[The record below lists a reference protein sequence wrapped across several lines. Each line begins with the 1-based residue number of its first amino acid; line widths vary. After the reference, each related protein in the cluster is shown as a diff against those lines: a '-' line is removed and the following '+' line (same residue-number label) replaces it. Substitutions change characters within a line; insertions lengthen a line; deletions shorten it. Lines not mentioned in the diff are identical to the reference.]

1 MPLNKKEKTEAKRT
15 PFAVVEAYNTIRT
28 NLLFLLSQHKSK
40 VVTISSP
47 NASEGKSTT
56 AVNVAIAFSQLGSK
70 TLLIDADLRRPS
82 IHKKLHV
89 DNDKG
94 LSSMLVGFCEADDA
108 IKNINPHFDVLPS
121 GPIPPNPSE
130 ILASEALDK
139 IISDL
144 KEKYDYIII
153 DTPPVNIVS
162 DALLVAPRTDGIVM
176 VVRDYAT
183 YHDDFKS
190 AVASV
195 EFAEIRILGVV
206 LNGTAKK
213 NGKYKFKSKYRY
225 RYYKSYGDSAY
236 FNK

>member
-1 MPLNKKEKTEAKRT
+1 MPLSKKEKIETKRT
-15 PFAVVEAYNTIRT
+15 PFAVVEAYNTVRT
-28 NLLFLLSQHKSK
+28 NLLFLLSQHKGK
-40 VVTISSP
+40 IVTISSP

-56 AVNVAIAFSQLGSK
+56 AVNVAISFSQLGSK

-82 IHKKLHV
+82 IHKKLHT

-94 LSSMLVGFCEADDA
+94 LSSVLVGFCGTDEA
-108 IKNINPHFDVLPS
+108 IKCINPHFDVLPS

-130 ILASEALDK
+130 ILASETFDK
-139 IISDL
+139 LLEDL

-162 DALLVAPRTDGIVM
+162 DALMVAPRTDGIVM
-176 VVRDYAT
+176 VVKDYTT

-190 AVASV
+190 AISSI
-195 EFAEIRILGVV
+195 EFADIRVLGVV
-206 LNGTAKK
+206 LNGVTQKT
-213 NGKYKFKSKYRY
+213 GKYKYKSKYHY
-225 RYYKSYGDSAY
+225 RYYKSYDDSAY